1 MFLPPDGEHIKLLA
15 MRRIYLVFLTLFLGP
30 MVMSQQIMT
39 PCDSAAAVSYDG
51 LDFHGKFAVKFSS
64 DGQSNY
70 FLIDFSRFT
79 ERFEQIYFLESSFG
93 VKEIVNLGYYGATTP
108 VCYKAAVQYPVGEIL
123 NKFETLLLSTRKT
136 DLELTP
142 AEKEQWLSAHDKYK

>member
-39 PCDSAAAVSYDG
+39 PCDSAAAVSYAG
-51 LDFHGKFAVKFSS
+51 LNFQGKFALKFSS
-64 DGQSNY
+64 DVQSNY
-70 FLIDFSRFT
+70 FLIDFSRFAD
-79 ERFEQIYFLESSFG
+79 RFEQIYFLESSFG
-93 VKEIVNLGYYGATTP
+93 VKEIVNLGYFGATTP
-108 VCYKAAVQYPVGEIL
+108 VCYKAAVQYPVVDVL
-123 NKFETLLLSTRKT
+123 NKFEALLLSTRKT

-142 AEKEQWLSAHDKYK
+142 AEKEQWLSDHDKYK